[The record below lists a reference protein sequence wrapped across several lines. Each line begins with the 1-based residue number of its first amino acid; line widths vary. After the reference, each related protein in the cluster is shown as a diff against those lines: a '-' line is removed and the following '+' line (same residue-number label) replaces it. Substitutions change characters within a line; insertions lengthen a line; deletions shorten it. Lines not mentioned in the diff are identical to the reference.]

1 MVGAEGAERGVE
13 TACGDVEGDEL
24 REEDRVAE
32 AAGDE
37 EAGVELRWV
46 RGAGWPARLAA
57 SARRVVS
64 VWTLVTAM

>member
-1 MVGAEGAERGVE
+1 MVVGAEGAESGVE
-13 TACGDVEGDEL
+13 TACGGVEGDEL
-24 REEDRVAE
+24 REECRVAK

-37 EAGVELRWV
+37 EAGVEL

-64 VWTLVTAM
+64 EWTPAM